1 MDSVRIIDNLQ
12 DGLGILYSDIYSV
25 DAVNTVKN
33 SDFSQNGGSG
43 ISFKQLGMEIINSR
57 IENNKVAGIRH
68 NPALSAVQQREF
80 AGWFLRM
87 PDLIDSS
94 YNPVVIPYNMRD
106 IELSN
111 EETKYMITVK
121 VTGDPIRQRIAIKVS
136 VSKEST
142 FLSVFTKK
150 QLKNTS
156 LILQCTP
163 GYVIGIQLLNPIE
176 NRSTEQI
183 VLHDSQY
190 VDPSRES
197 WNLKRDLAIFPATST
212 SYAVILEYDSGTN
225 ALGGAV
231 VVLTA
236 LQAPIQV
243 WELEYSNVYSIEDI

>member
-1 MDSVRIIDNLQ
+1 M
-12 DGLGILYSDIYSV
+12 

-43 ISFKQLGMEIINSR
+43 ISFKQLGMEIVNSR

-136 VSKEST
+136 VSKELT
-142 FLSVFTKK
+142 FLSVFAKK
-150 QLKNTS
+150 
-156 LILQCTP
+156 
-163 GYVIGIQLLNPIE
+163 
-176 NRSTEQI
+176 
-183 VLHDSQY
+183 
-190 VDPSRES
+190 
-197 WNLKRDLAIFPATST
+197 
-212 SYAVILEYDSGTN
+212 
-225 ALGGAV
+225 
-231 VVLTA
+231 
-236 LQAPIQV
+236 
-243 WELEYSNVYSIEDI
+243 

>member
-94 YNPVVIPYNMRD
+94 YNPVVIPYNTRD

-136 VSKEST
+136 VSKELAS
-142 FLSVFTKK
+142 LSVFTKK
-150 QLKNTS
+150 
-156 LILQCTP
+156 
-163 GYVIGIQLLNPIE
+163 
-176 NRSTEQI
+176 
-183 VLHDSQY
+183 
-190 VDPSRES
+190 
-197 WNLKRDLAIFPATST
+197 
-212 SYAVILEYDSGTN
+212 
-225 ALGGAV
+225 
-231 VVLTA
+231 
-236 LQAPIQV
+236 
-243 WELEYSNVYSIEDI
+243 